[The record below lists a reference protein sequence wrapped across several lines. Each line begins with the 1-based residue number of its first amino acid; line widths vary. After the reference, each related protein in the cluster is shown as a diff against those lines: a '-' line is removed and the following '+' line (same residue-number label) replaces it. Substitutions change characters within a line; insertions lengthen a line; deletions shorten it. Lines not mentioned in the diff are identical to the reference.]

1 MRPDRSGHSRARAAE
16 ELAGHVAVATPFSS
30 ATCPLTKER
39 LEGYVVEC
47 PLHFARFDVR
57 TRKLLS
63 GPVLADE
70 VLVDGDT
77 GYVKR

>member
-1 MRPDRSGHSRARAAE
+1 
-16 ELAGHVAVATPFSS
+16 LAGHVAVATPFSS
-30 ATCPLTKER
+30 ATCPLTMGR

-63 GPVLADE
+63 GPVSADE
-70 VLVDGDT
+70 VLVDGHT
-77 GYVKR
+77 VYVKR